1 MSDHLRAALEER
13 LRRDESEL
21 EAVLR
26 HLRGVRAK
34 LARVSTL
41 LSGLLG
47 RLRAVRK
54 RGYAFFRDLDARLS
68 SLREGWRSMEEEL
81 SAKLAALET
90 WASMEL
96 EVARSA
102 LRDARWRLEAN
113 ELEGA
118 RARLS
123 DAELK
128 LGEIKGRLEVEL
140 GAIERALAP
149 FANSCEE
156 VDKVLKL
163 IEASLP
169 LFESAS
175 FPLRPGES
183 WLFAARGRLLGEE
196 KVKGV
201 FYMTDQRILF
211 EAHREVVVKRI
222 FLIFAQKR
230 VERELLVD
238 VPYELVDS
246 MSKGIVGLLAGY
258 GVRVT
263 APRAGVEELVVD
275 LKGEEA
281 DFVIRAFDYVRSGRA
296 AADKVMS

>member
-1 MSDHLRAALEER
+1 MRH
-13 LRRDESEL
+13 DESEL
-21 EAVLR
+21 EAVSR
-26 HLRGVRAK
+26 HLGDVRAR

-41 LSGLLG
+41 LSSLLG
-47 RLRAVRK
+47 RLRAVRA

-68 SLREGWRSMEEEL
+68 SLQEGWRSTEEEL
-81 SAKLAALET
+81 STKLAALET

-96 EVARSA
+96 EVVRSA
-102 LRDARWRLEAN
+102 LRDARWRLEAD

-118 RARLS
+118 RACLS

-128 LGEIKGRLEVEL
+128 LGEVKGRLEVEL
-140 GAIERALAP
+140 GAIEKALAP
-149 FANSCEE
+149 FASSCEE
-156 VDKVLKL
+156 ADKTLRL

-211 EAHREVVVKRI
+211 EAHKEVVVKRV

-230 VERELLVD
+230 VERGLLVD
-238 VPYELVDS
+238 LPYELVDS
-246 MSKGIVGLLAGY
+246 ISKGIVGLLAGY
-258 GVRVT
+258 GIRIA
-263 APRAGVEELVVD
+263 APRAGLEELVVD
-275 LKGEEA
+275 LRGEEA
-281 DFVIRAFDYVRSGRA
+281 DFVLKAFDYVRSGRA
-296 AADKVMS
+296 AADKARA